1 MEMAYAFLF
10 AITFSCHPFHLCVHH
25 CGYFWTYTG
34 GANRT
39 VCPNCEQHVNVIKDA
54 VVQKVDPFDP
64 MNTPY
69 RPGMTKE
76 EIFDLMAE
84 KLIRNGEKI
93 TPEMKELME
102 MLAEKAAN
110 LGKEKYGKE
119 DGERKDGKDDKK
131 K

>member
-1 MEMAYAFLF
+1 
-10 AITFSCHPFHLCVHH
+10 
-25 CGYFWTYTG
+25 
-34 GANRT
+34 
-39 VCPNCEQHVNVIKDA
+39 
-54 VVQKVDPFDP
+54 
-64 MNTPY
+64 
-69 RPGMTKE
+69 
-76 EIFDLMAE
+76 MAE

-119 DGERKDGKDDKK
+119 DSEHKDGKKDKK